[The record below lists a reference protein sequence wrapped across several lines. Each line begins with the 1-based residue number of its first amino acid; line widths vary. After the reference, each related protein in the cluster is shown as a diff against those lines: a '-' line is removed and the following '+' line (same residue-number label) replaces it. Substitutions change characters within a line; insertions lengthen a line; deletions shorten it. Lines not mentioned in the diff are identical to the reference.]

1 MNTPDSG
8 VILHIV
14 LRVDDQEEKIPADI
28 ASSFFSELTSTLCQN
43 FITVYKIGGVSD
55 HIHIACALPCHMSQD
70 ELVELIKKTSSK
82 WLIEQGFVEGGF
94 SWQAGYGAFSIGN
107 SQLEM
112 LTQYIEQ
119 QQEYHEDVTFEAEYQ
134 QFLELYE
141 LND

>member
-1 MNTPDSG
+1 LSTPDSG

-14 LRVDDQEEKIPADI
+14 LRSNDPQGQIPTDT
-28 ASSFFSELTSTLCQN
+28 ASLFFSELTSTLCQSS
-43 FITVYKIGGVSD
+43 ITVYKIGGVSD
-55 HIHIACALPCHMSQD
+55 HIHIACALPCRMSQD
-70 ELVELIKKTSSK
+70 ELVELIKKISSK
-82 WLIEQGFVEGGF
+82 WLNEQAFVERQF